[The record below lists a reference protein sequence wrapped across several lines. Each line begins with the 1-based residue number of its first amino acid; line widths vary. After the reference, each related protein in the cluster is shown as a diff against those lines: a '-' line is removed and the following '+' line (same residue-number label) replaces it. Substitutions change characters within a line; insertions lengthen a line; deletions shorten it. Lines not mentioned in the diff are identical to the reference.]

1 METTP
6 FLLMDQH
13 ISIKGVL
20 FWTKDILVVEFVDKI
35 MFKLY
40 MHINMSLFDPI
51 ISWMLTM

>member
-1 METTP
+1 MNLLKFKNLSTLETTF

-13 ISIKGVL
+13 FSIRGVL

-40 MHINMSLFDPI
+40 YA
-51 ISWMLTM
+51 

>member
-1 METTP
+1 LETTP